1 MRPEFYYHR
10 RDPRSAETVPSSPA
24 LVAAGEAFFGN
35 PDKFNNEGKKG
46 GLVEDEMV
54 IKAVAY
60 LKEKA
65 PDLWYF
71 WDTFINMKTGKDDI
85 DPTKE
90 QNLVYALIYGMP
102 DAQMRTS
109 SYKDSLVFKV
119 FFSFCNFQK

>member
-24 LVAAGEAFFGN
+24 LVAAGEAYFGN
-35 PDKFNNEGKKG
+35 PDRYNNEGKKG

-65 PDLWYF
+65 PDLWNF
-71 WDTFINMKTGKDDI
+71 WHIYLSLKDRKEEI
-85 DPTKE
+85 DSTKE
-90 QNLVYALIYGMP
+90 QNLVNVLIAEMP
-102 DAQMRTS
+102 EVKIRTS
-109 SYKDSLVFKV
+109 SYRSSLFMAVL
-119 FFSFCNFQK
+119 FSFLNKE